1 MKIKRILAVML
12 AGAMMLSMAA
22 CGGESKEESA
32 AQPSTEQKTID
43 GNVLDAE
50 QYFNGYLGA
59 DPTTLDGV
67 IGNDNIGGGVLNNVM
82 EPLTR
87 LAEKDGKN
95 IREGAGAESWESNED
110 GTVWTFHLRENTWSD
125 GQPVKAQDYVYSIV
139 RTLTPETGSPN
150 SYLLTCVK
158 NANAVLAGEMDPSE
172 LGVKAIDDKT
182 VEFTLEQPTPYF
194 LSLTDG
200 RIMQPQRQDI
210 VEQYGESYGAEATN
224 MVYCGPF
231 KVESWMH
238 NAEMV
243 LVKNDSYWDK
253 DSVNL
258 QTINYKIMNDE
269 NTIFNSFTNGSI
281 DSCGCGTP
289 EWMEKFGAMEE
300 VQYIHNVS
308 PSVRYHFFNTKDELF
323 ANKNIRKAFTLAIDR
338 EDVSKS
344 IYFNTMEPAYAWV
357 PDGVSSGELGI
368 YREQVEAPLK
378 AMVGKEDPK
387 ELLIKGMEELGLG
400 SDPST
405 LEVTFSLGDTN
416 QWIKNYGEY
425 YQQKFKEVL
434 GVNVVLDFNE
444 WGSFQSKINA
454 GEYQMGYMVWSIDYN
469 DPYAMLSLM
478 RSDSTAIP
486 TFWANEEYDKLMDQA
501 AVEMDEAKR
510 IELYKQ
516 AETILMDEAPI
527 CPVVNEASNTYR
539 YKYVK
544 NSNTMSFT
552 STGLKYAYTSGRPD

>member
-1 MKIKRILAVML
+1 
-12 AGAMMLSMAA
+12 
-22 CGGESKEESA
+22 
-32 AQPSTEQKTID
+32 
-43 GNVLDAE
+43 
-50 QYFNGYLGA
+50 
-59 DPTTLDGV
+59 
-67 IGNDNIGGGVLNNVM
+67 
-82 EPLTR
+82 
-87 LAEKDGKN
+87 
-95 IREGAGAESWESNED
+95 
-110 GTVWTFHLRENTWSD
+110 
-125 GQPVKAQDYVYSIV
+125 
-139 RTLTPETGSPN
+139 
-150 SYLLTCVK
+150 
-158 NANAVLAGEMDPSE
+158 
-172 LGVKAIDDKT
+172 
-182 VEFTLEQPTPYF
+182 
-194 LSLTDG
+194 
-200 RIMQPQRQDI
+200 
-210 VEQYGESYGAEATN
+210 
-224 MVYCGPF
+224 
-231 KVESWMH
+231 
-238 NAEMV
+238 
-243 LVKNDSYWDK
+243 
-253 DSVNL
+253 
-258 QTINYKIMNDE
+258 
-269 NTIFNSFTNGSI
+269 
-281 DSCGCGTP
+281 
-289 EWMEKFGAMEE
+289 
-300 VQYIHNVS
+300 
-308 PSVRYHFFNTKDELF
+308 
-323 ANKNIRKAFTLAIDR
+323 
-338 EDVSKS
+338 
-344 IYFNTMEPAYAWV
+344 MEPAYAWV